1 VFHPRGDAVGRHD
14 DARLRAAQ
22 DREDRV
28 PVRGVD
34 VGVRLRA
41 LRRRV
46 ELRDL
51 GSDRG
56 QETEGEGRRSQQAED
71 GQQGKESE
79 LTDAT
84 AFRPAAISP
93 EERQN
98 RGSLARVVP
107 ESAASDLT
115 SHAVDV
121 LPDGGLEAKLKL
133 GRPLRVK
140 LGVDPTSPDVHLGF
154 AYVLERLADFQRE
167 GHQIVL
173 IVGDYTAR
181 IGDPSGLSKERPIL
195 ADEVLDANAQY
206 FAEQAFRILDRD
218 RTEVRLNG
226 EWLGA
231 LSYADTVR
239 LARTMTVARLL
250 ERDDFAKRFAGHVP
264 ISLSELLYPIMQA
277 YDSVAIEADVEIGGT
292 DQRFNLLAGRD
303 VMPQYG
309 LEPQV
314 VVTFPLLVGTDGELK
329 MSKSRGNYIGITDPP
344 EEMFGKTMSIPDG
357 ALPEWWEMLVGGDHP
372 DEPMAWKLELARRI
386 TARWHG
392 AEGAEVGEEH
402 FTRVVRRHE
411 APADVPDVRLPAG
424 DPVHLP
430 ALLVEGFGVGSTS
443 EARRLI
449 QQGAVKVDGEPASG
463 LDLPRAGLAGAV
475 VQVGKRRFGRLTG

>member
-1 VFHPRGDAVGRHD
+1 MSIA
-14 DARLRAAQ
+14 
-22 DREDRV
+22 
-28 PVRGVD
+28 
-34 VGVRLRA
+34 
-41 LRRRV
+41 
-46 ELRDL
+46 
-51 GSDRG
+51 
-56 QETEGEGRRSQQAED
+56 
-71 GQQGKESE
+71 
-79 LTDAT
+79 
-84 AFRPAAISP
+84 
-93 EERQN
+93 
-98 RGSLARVVP
+98 
-107 ESAASDLT
+107 DLT
-115 SHAVDV
+115 SHAVDL
-121 LPDGGLEAKLKL
+121 LPAGGVEEKLRLK
-133 GRPLRVK
+133 RPLRVK

-154 AYVLERLADFQRE
+154 AFVLERLADFQRA

-195 ADEVLDANAQY
+195 ADEVLDENSTY

-226 EWLGA
+226 EWLGK

-250 ERDDFAKRFAGHVP
+250 ERDDFAQRFSAHVP
-264 ISLSELLYPIMQA
+264 ISLSELLYPVMQA
-277 YDSVAIEADVEIGGT
+277 YDSVAIEADIEIGGT

-314 VVTFPLLVGTDGELK
+314 VITYPLLVGTDGDLK
-329 MSKSRGNYIGITDPP
+329 MSKSRGNYIGITEPP
-344 EEMFGKTMSIPDG
+344 EEMFGKTMSIPDK
-357 ALPEWWEMLVGGDHP
+357 ALPQWWELLAGGEHP
-372 DEPMAWKLELARRI
+372 EDPMSWKLELARRI

-392 AEGAEVGEEH
+392 EEGARAGEEH

-411 APADVPDVRLPAG
+411 APEDVPDVALPEG

-430 ALLVEGFGVGSTS
+430 ALLVSSLGVGSTS

-449 QQGAVKVDGEPASG
+449 QQGAVKVNGEPAAG
-463 LDLPRAGLAGAV
+463 VDVGRAALAGALL
-475 VQVGKRRFGRLTG
+475 QVGKRRFARLTG